1 MPRGAGVRS
10 GGRSQ
15 PQEPF
20 GRPAGESESQAWR
33 TQAKSHA
40 LALALAATDGER
52 SEFQLHAAKG
62 LDNDSPD
69 CGARV
74 MFTASV

>member
-1 MPRGAGVRS
+1 MLER
-10 GGRSQ
+10 
-15 PQEPF
+15 
-20 GRPAGESESQAWR
+20 RPYAR
-33 TQAKSHA
+33 
-40 LALALAATDGER
+40 ATDGER